1 MAIEV
6 FNRYEKKYLL
16 TDEQFSQ
23 IQSKIIEFMDPD
35 KFNKNGQ
42 AYSICNLYYDTEND
56 ELIRN
61 SIEKPTYKEKLRLR
75 GYGIPQLQDT
85 VYLEIKKKF
94 NGKVNKR
101 RSSFTLE
108 EAYKYIDNQKYPLQK
123 SKPNIQ
129 VLKELEYFL
138 NFYKLQPKVYIYYE
152 RFAYFAK
159 NDNDFR
165 ITFDT
170 NIKTRRTD
178 LQLEKGA
185 NGSTLLP
192 ENMWLM
198 EAKSSNSFPL
208 WFCKL
213 LSDNKIYSSSFSKYG
228 TEYKNYLINTMR

>member
-6 FNRYEKKYLL
+6 FNRYEKKYLI
-16 TDEQFSQ
+16 TDKQFSQ

-178 LQLEKGA
+178 LQLEKGS

-208 WFCKL
+208 WFCEL

>member
-6 FNRYEKKYLL
+6 FNRYEKKYLI

-138 NFYKLQPKVYIYYE
+138 NFYKLQPKE
-152 RFAYFAK
+152 
-159 NDNDFR
+159 
-165 ITFDT
+165 
-170 NIKTRRTD
+170 
-178 LQLEKGA
+178 
-185 NGSTLLP
+185 
-192 ENMWLM
+192 
-198 EAKSSNSFPL
+198 
-208 WFCKL
+208 
-213 LSDNKIYSSSFSKYG
+213 
-228 TEYKNYLINTMR
+228 